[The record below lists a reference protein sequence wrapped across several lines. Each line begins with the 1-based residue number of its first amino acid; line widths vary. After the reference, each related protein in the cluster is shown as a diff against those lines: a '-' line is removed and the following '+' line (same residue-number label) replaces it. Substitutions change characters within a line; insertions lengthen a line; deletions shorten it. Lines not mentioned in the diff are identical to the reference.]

1 MSRMK
6 KALVVDDAESNRL
19 VIGAMV
25 SEFGIGVIYAEDGN
39 EAVNKFAAARPEIV
53 FIDQIMPEMNGSD
66 AIKQMKLIARDI
78 PIVLMSSL
86 VNPDE
91 IREIVRTCGA
101 DEFLPKPISYHT
113 ITDTLKKFRI
123 ID

>member
-1 MSRMK
+1 MPGMK
-6 KALVVDDAESNRL
+6 KALIVDDAESNRL

-39 EAVNKFAAARPEIV
+39 EAVNKFAAAHPEIV

-66 AIKQMKLIARDI
+66 AIKQMKLIARGI
-78 PIVLMSSL
+78 PMVLMSSL

-91 IREIVRTCGA
+91 IKEIVQSCGA
-101 DEFLPKPISYHT
+101 DEFLPKPISIHT
-113 ITDTLKKFRI
+113 ISDVLKKFRI
-123 ID
+123 IE